1 MKERKKMKMNNE
13 KDEGVDYSRHL
24 YTNRPGRER
33 IGRGRGEG
41 GGEGGGEDSLSL

>member
-24 YTNRPGRER
+24 YTNMPGRER
-33 IGRGRGEG
+33 IGRGILWYFFPVGSQG
-41 GGEGGGEDSLSL
+41 NSQ